1 MRLGCRRRTAP
12 RATDPVTTPRP
23 DIPNVTPAGPSPEPE
38 HADTG
43 PLDSL
48 DELVPVVYEE
58 LRAIARRRL
67 AAAAGRAAGGTLA
80 TTALVHEAYLKL
92 AAGTRAGTP
101 VAWRDRAHFLATA
114 AVAMRQILIDRARA
128 RAAPKHG
135 GAQVRVSLDH
145 NVLAGSDD
153 ATSLLELDDALAR
166 LAAASPRLAR
176 VVVCRFYGGMEE
188 EEIAAALNLT
198 VRTVQRDWVKARV
211 FLQRALAG

>member
-1 MRLGCRRRTAP
+1 M
-12 RATDPVTTPRP
+12 
-23 DIPNVTPAGPSPEPE
+23 PNIVPAGPQPAPE
-38 HADTG
+38 HAGAGLDAG
-43 PLDSL
+43 PALDAL
-48 DELVPVVYEE
+48 DALVPVVYEE

-92 AAGTRAGTP
+92 AAGAGAGAP
-101 VAWRDRAHFLATA
+101 GAWRDRAHFLATA

-128 RAAPKHG
+128 LAAPKHG
-135 GAQVRVSLDH
+135 GARVRVSLDH
-145 NVLAGSDD
+145 DAIAAGDD
-153 ATSLLELDDALAR
+153 AAALLELDDALAR

-188 EEIAAALNLT
+188 EEIAAALGLT

-211 FLQRALAG
+211 FLRRALTG